1 MNLSLKKMI
10 LNQTLMNKNFKFNFI
25 KQFLLFFKIYKFNKK
40 S

>member
-10 LNQTLMNKNFKFNFI
+10 LNQTLMNKNFKFIFI
-25 KQFLLFFKIYKFNKK
+25 KQFLLFFKIYKFKKK